1 LGGARQVALDFQWD
15 RKKAAKNFA
24 KHGVSFQEAESVF
37 GDPLGRIT
45 DDPRHSVDEQR
56 YVLLGQSR
64 ERRLLAVMFT
74 ERGEAV
80 RLISARPATRR
91 ERRDYERT
99 TT

>member
-1 LGGARQVALDFQWD
+1 MALDFQWD